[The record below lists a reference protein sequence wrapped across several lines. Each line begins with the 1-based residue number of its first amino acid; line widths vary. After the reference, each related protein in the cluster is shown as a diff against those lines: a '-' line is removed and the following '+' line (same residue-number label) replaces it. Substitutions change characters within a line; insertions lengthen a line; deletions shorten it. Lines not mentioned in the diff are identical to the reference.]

1 MSVEEIDRNDAT
13 EVNHSSKELGRT
25 QEKAQPT
32 KTTEANDVKTEN
44 NTEDDFE
51 GLPLEDAEKHDD
63 DLSPYDFME

>member
-1 MSVEEIDRNDAT
+1 MTRRKSITHQKNWV
-13 EVNHSSKELGRT
+13 GT